1 MNISGSTLI
10 RTETFRR
17 LRDDVRKVDV
27 LPLMH
32 HTAQMVVIGI
42 EEYEQISKFQTYLLA
57 KERGRAV
64 KSSNTKNWDADT
76 MRIPRGESV
85 SEMPKKQNDGT

>member
-42 EEYEQISKFQTYLLA
+42 EDMSKLSNFKPIYLQ
-57 KERGRAV
+57 
-64 KSSNTKNWDADT
+64 KNVV
-76 MRIPRGESV
+76 G
-85 SEMPKKQNDGT
+85 Q